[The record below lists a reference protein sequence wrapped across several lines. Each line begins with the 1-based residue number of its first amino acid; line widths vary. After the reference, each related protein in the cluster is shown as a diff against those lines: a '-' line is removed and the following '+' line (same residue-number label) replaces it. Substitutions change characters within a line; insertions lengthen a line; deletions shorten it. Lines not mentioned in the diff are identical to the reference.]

1 MPVEI
6 VLDGGRLSHAVV
18 VHHMA
23 RRILAVFAMTW
34 LLFPGFGVVDLTVTW
49 DRAWPRV
56 LEAGWG
62 VFFTVLVGVPFIAVA
77 CFMQRAF
84 GPTAQLCVT
93 VAVLGISAVLAAET
107 GLFVFT
113 IVLAVEVV
121 IACAPT
127 VHAMRGDQSLPRI
140 VPHLLLTV
148 VAVAGSGPW
157 LVYAF
162 HMFRLNR
169 RGLDVFG
176 EAGRGLETTD
186 ITMGIDH
193 YAVQGALGIAIAVL
207 SVLAGLVPAVR
218 RYVGVSVGLSAGYVG
233 LVSLSAHPN
242 PGSLSRVWSLLCL
255 TWATAI
261 TIVVLVAHHGQ
272 HQPIEAR
279 RTVL

>member
-1 MPVEI
+1 MA
-6 VLDGGRLSHAVV
+6 RLSHAVV
-18 VHHMA
+18 VQHMA
-23 RRILAVFAMTW
+23 RRILAVLFAITW

-49 DRAWPRV
+49 DPAWARV

-62 VFFTVLVGVPFIAVA
+62 VFFTVLVGVPFIAIA
-77 CFMQRAF
+77 FFMQRAV

-93 VAVLGISAVLAAET
+93 VAVLGVSAVLAAEA
-107 GLFVFT
+107 GVFVFA

-121 IACAPT
+121 IVCTPT
-127 VHAMRGDQSLPRI
+127 VNAVRGDRSLVRI

-169 RGLDVFG
+169 RELGVFG
-176 EAGRGLETTD
+176 EAGRGVETTD

-193 YAVQGALGIAIAVL
+193 YAVQGALGIAVAGL

-218 RYVGVSVGLSAGYVG
+218 RYVGVSVGLSAGYLGV
-233 LVSLSAHPN
+233 VSLDAHPN
-242 PGSLSRVWSLLCL
+242 PGSFSRVWSLLCL
-255 TWATAI
+255 MWATAV
-261 TIVVLVAHHGQ
+261 TIVALVAHHGQ